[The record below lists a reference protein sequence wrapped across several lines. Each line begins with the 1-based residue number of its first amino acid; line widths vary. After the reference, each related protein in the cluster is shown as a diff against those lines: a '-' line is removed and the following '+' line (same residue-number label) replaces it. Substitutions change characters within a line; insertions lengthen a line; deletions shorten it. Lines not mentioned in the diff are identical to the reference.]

1 MWLHKSGIPAK
12 ERSGGE
18 RKEISRTRRSRTTRR
33 ERKKVIIKRTTKKP
47 KDKRRSVLE
56 EKDPRGKSLE
66 GGKRQKKKW
75 KNRRPRSMESVNLHY
90 APPSAVPEKG

>member
-1 MWLHKSGIPAK
+1 
-12 ERSGGE
+12 
-18 RKEISRTRRSRTTRR
+18 
-33 ERKKVIIKRTTKKP
+33 
-47 KDKRRSVLE
+47 
-56 EKDPRGKSLE
+56 LE